1 MFRGKLVPER
11 PVDPPYPM
19 DRPVDAGWPMV
30 GRLLDSA
37 EGPLLEL
44 ELSAEK
50 VAQLTG
56 PDGMLHI
63 RVTPP
68 SGS

>member
-11 PVDPPYPM
+11 PVDPPDVM
-19 DRPVDAGWPMV
+19 DRPVDPGWPTV
-30 GRLLDSA
+30 ARLLDTA
-37 EGPLLEL
+37 DGPLLEL

-50 VAQLTG
+50 IAQLTG

-63 RVTPP
+63 RVTHS

>member
-1 MFRGKLVPER
+1 
-11 PVDPPYPM
+11 M

>member
-1 MFRGKLVPER
+1 
-11 PVDPPYPM
+11 
-19 DRPVDAGWPMV
+19 MV